1 VEFWWLRCVR
11 YVCFVCAGRHGVSQ
25 RPRKRRASAAACVRA
40 QPAFRCCR
48 RQGNHPAP
56 SQSLL
61 SAQNVSC
68 TPHLPTLS
76 PLPRSLTATPHALG
90 SSVVASLQLCAL
102 LPLLDHR
109 ALRWTPAPTLLYGSR
124 RQLQMSSLRNNQARN
139 CSSKNQRFS
148 CWNNSPS
155 SRSKLWPTTTLRR
168 LHSTL

>member
-1 VEFWWLRCVR
+1 MR
-11 YVCFVCAGRHGVSQ
+11 YVCFVCAGRHDVSQ

-56 SQSLL
+56 SLSLL

-68 TPHLPTLS
+68 TPHLPALS
-76 PLPRSLTATPHALG
+76 PLQRSPTATPHALG

-109 ALRWTPAPTLLYGSR
+109 ALRWTPAPTLLSGSR
-124 RQLQMSSLRNNQARN
+124 RQLQMSSLRNNQTRN
-139 CSSKNQRFS
+139 CSCKNRRFS
-148 CWNNSPS
+148 CWWNNSPS
-155 SRSKLWPTTTLRR
+155 SRSKLRPTTMLRR